1 MESSDQPSRPL
12 EGHIRVDVD
21 FGGLAFNLQQG
32 IFIPDS
38 DEPDLMDPSTPFII
52 EGDW

>member
-1 MESSDQPSRPL
+1 MDGSDQTSRPL

-32 IFIPDS
+32 LFIPDS
-38 DEPDLMDPSTPFII
+38 DTPEFVDPLAPVII
-52 EGDW
+52 EGEL

>member
-1 MESSDQPSRPL
+1 MDDSDAASRPL
-12 EGHIRVDVD
+12 ESHVRVDAD

-32 IFIPDS
+32 LFIPD
-38 DEPDLMDPSTPFII
+38 DGEPDIKDPMAPFYL